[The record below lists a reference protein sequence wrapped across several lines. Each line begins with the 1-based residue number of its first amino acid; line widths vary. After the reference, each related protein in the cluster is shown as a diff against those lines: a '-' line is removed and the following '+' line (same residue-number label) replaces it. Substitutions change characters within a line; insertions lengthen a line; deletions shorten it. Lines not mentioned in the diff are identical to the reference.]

1 MKIRKLAIITFA
13 GLIGGALCSSPLLYA
28 QESAAGQ
35 EMHASSVAAKQAAQ
49 DAGSSVKHAY
59 NATTDEVNDA
69 TLTTK
74 VKTALLRNEATKKL
88 SIHVE
93 SDQGTVTLNGAVDSP
108 ESAARVQTVVAN
120 VSGVQ
125 LIKNQLTWPTS
136 AR

>member
-1 MKIRKLAIITFA
+1 MKIRKLAIVTFA
-13 GLIGGALCSSPLLYA
+13 GLIGGALFSSPLLYA
-28 QESAAGQ
+28 QKSAAGQ
-35 EMHASSVAAKQAAQ
+35 EMHESGAAAKAAAQ

-59 NATTDEVNDA
+59 YATTDAMNDA

-108 ESAARVQTVVAN
+108 DSAAHVQSVVAN

-125 LIKNQLTWPTS
+125 MIKNQLTWPTS

>member
-1 MKIRKLAIITFA
+1 MNIRKLAIITFA
-13 GLIGGALCSSPLLYA
+13 GLIGGALYSSPLLYA

-35 EMHASSVAAKQAAQ
+35 EMHASGVAAKEAAE

-69 TLTTK
+69 TLTTR
-74 VKTALLRNEATKKL
+74 VKTALLSNEATKKM

-108 ESAARVQTVVAN
+108 ESAAHVQSVVAK

-125 LIKNQLTWPTS
+125 MIKNELTWPTS
-136 AR
+136 AG